1 MKYNLDKLEKD
12 RDTFIYGDHGNIRDS
27 AYIYSRKYNL
37 KIKVKKL
44 ADGSMVTLLEGEHPI
59 IVKRNRYIK
68 VKDNFFTKSDI
79 IIPLDKEQVE
89 IMINHRNDLDQ
100 RMINNVDNY
109 TKKLRLFNYT
119 TKITSFINQNQNIK

>member
-59 IVKRNRYIK
+59 IVSVIE
-68 VKDNFFTKSDI
+68 
-79 IIPLDKEQVE
+79 L
-89 IMINHRNDLDQ
+89 
-100 RMINNVDNY
+100 
-109 TKKLRLFNYT
+109 KKLRIISLLKAIWLFL
-119 TKITSFINQNQNIK
+119 